1 MLVTCTFTPEA
12 IRAMNHEHRKNTET
26 LIGRV
31 PESKK
36 GRLKVYLGGAAG
48 VGKTYR
54 MLEEAHQLRE
64 QGHDVVLGFVETHG
78 RAETAAQIGDLE
90 AVPLRKI
97 SYRSVILEEMDV
109 DAVLA
114 RKPEFAVVDELAHTN
129 ASGSRHDK
137 RYQDV
142 EELVSNGI
150 NVIAAF
156 NVQHLESLNQMVRRI
171 TGVEIREA
179 IPDTFLARADQVV
192 TVDISVAELRQR
204 LREGKIYPPER
215 VEQALKNFFKPS
227 NLAALRELAL
237 REVARDQS
245 WKREE
250 LELLKREGGSRLTVT
265 ERLMVCLS
273 SNPEGSEELLRK
285 AARTAAQLNADW
297 YAVYVETPAESVQKI
312 STADFRALL
321 DNINLAAD
329 MGAEV
334 VWLKSPGVIKALIEF
349 AQDKKITRI
358 VVGQTHLGLW
368 NRIFRRSHTSLL
380 LSEARDFDVEVVA
393 QERITTKS

>member
-1 MLVTCTFTPEA
+1 
-12 IRAMNHEHRKNTET
+12 MNHEGRKDPET

-54 MLEEAHQLRE
+54 MLEEAHQLHE

-78 RAETAAQIGDLE
+78 RAETAARIGDLE

-97 SYRSVILEEMDV
+97 SDRSVVLEEMDV
-109 DAVLA
+109 NAVLA
-114 RKPEFAVVDELAHTN
+114 RKPAFAVVDELAHTN
-129 ASGSRHDK
+129 APGSRHKK

-142 EELVSNGI
+142 EELVGNGI

-171 TGVEIREA
+171 TGVEIRET
-179 IPDTFLARADQVV
+179 IPDAFLARADQVV

-204 LREGKIYPPER
+204 LREGKVYPPEQ

-227 NLAALRELAL
+227 NLVALRELAL

-250 LELLKREGGSRLTVT
+250 RELIKREGGRRLAVT
-265 ERLMVCLS
+265 ERLTVCLS
-273 SNPEGSEELLRK
+273 SNPQGGEELLRK
-285 AARTAAQLNADW
+285 TARTAAQANADW
-297 YAVYVETPAESVQKI
+297 YTVHVETPGESVQKI
-312 STADFRALL
+312 SAADFRTLL

-334 VWLKSPGVIKALIEF
+334 AWLKSPDVIKALIEF

-358 VVGQTHLGLW
+358 VVGQTHPGLW
-368 NRIFRRSHTSLL
+368 NRIFRRSLTSRLV
-380 LSEARDFDVEVVA
+380 SEPRDFDIEVVT
-393 QERITTKS
+393 RRG

>member
-1 MLVTCTFTPEA
+1 
-12 IRAMNHEHRKNTET
+12 MNHEDRKDPET

-54 MLEEAHQLRE
+54 MLEEAHQLHE

-78 RAETAAQIGDLE
+78 RAETAARIGDLE

-97 SYRSVILEEMDV
+97 SDRSVVLEEMDV
-109 DAVLA
+109 NAVLA
-114 RKPEFAVVDELAHTN
+114 RKPAFAVVDELAHTN
-129 ASGSRHDK
+129 APGSRHNK

-142 EELVSNGI
+142 EELVGNGI

-171 TGVEIREA
+171 TGVEIRET
-179 IPDTFLARADQVV
+179 IPDAFLARADQVV

-204 LREGKIYPPER
+204 LRKGKVYPPEQ
-215 VEQALKNFFKPS
+215 VERALKNFFKPS
-227 NLAALRELAL
+227 NLVALRELAL

-250 LELLKREGGSRLTVT
+250 RELIKREGGRRLAVT

-273 SNPEGSEELLRK
+273 SNPQGGEELLRK
-285 AARTAAQLNADW
+285 TARTAAQANADW
-297 YAVYVETPAESVQKI
+297 YTVHVETPGESVQKI
-312 STADFRALL
+312 SAADFRTLL

-329 MGAEV
+329 MGADV
-334 VWLKSPGVIKALIEF
+334 AWLKSPDVIKALIEF

-358 VVGQTHLGLW
+358 VVGQTHPGLW
-368 NRIFRRSHTSLL
+368 NRIFRRSLTSRLV
-380 LSEARDFDVEVVA
+380 SEPRDFDIEVVT
-393 QERITTKS
+393 RRG